1 MAKGQK
7 ICSNCSQPNGPR
19 SFVCKNCNTPFIF
32 KVKSKEAK
40 NTKIIR
46 DFNWKDLTKGDKV
59 KVNGGPYYVH
69 RGIFIPMGYRGKFIV
84 EGVDKNGIL
93 AWGIDKTGGFC
104 HIWMNGETQ
113 NKETGVWKIPHKILK
128 LKLKEQPA

>member
-1 MAKGQK
+1 MKGQK
-7 ICSNCSQPNGPR
+7 SCPDCGTITGPR
-19 SFVCKNCNTPFIF
+19 AYACKKCNHIFIF
-32 KVKSKEAK
+32 KAKSKEAK
-40 NTKIIR
+40 NTKIIHN
-46 DFNWKDLTKGDKV
+46 FNWRDLVKGDKI
-59 KVNGGPYYVH
+59 KVTGGPYYVH
-69 RGIFIPMGYRGKFIV
+69 RGDFLRMGYRGKFIV